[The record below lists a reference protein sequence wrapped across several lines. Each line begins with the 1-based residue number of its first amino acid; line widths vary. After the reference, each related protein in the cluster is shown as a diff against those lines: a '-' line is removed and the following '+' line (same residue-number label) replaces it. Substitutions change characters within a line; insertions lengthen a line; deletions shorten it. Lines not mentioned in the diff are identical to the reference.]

1 MRRRTTIALALAA
14 LAQLTPPAFPASA
27 CDFGNGFRSLHELM
41 PETVGGCL
49 TDERADAATGDTTQ
63 QTTGGLLVWRRA
75 DNVPAFTDGYHTWLL
90 GPRGLEH
97 RLASERLPW
106 ETTTPPAPPPL
117 AVQPVHLSG
126 VSLSD
131 FRVGRD
137 DPRYSAD
144 LPYLSFSIE
153 NRHTAPVPITDTRLE
168 YSAVFVDATGTVRYP
183 STLAS
188 LDALP
193 PEGLLPGSRTRVLL
207 YALMPSTAPFAPTAV
222 ELYHGRGLDR
232 PRELL
237 RTFPLP

>member
-1 MRRRTTIALALAA
+1 MRRRTGLALALAA
-14 LAQLTPPAFPASA
+14 LAQLSPLAPGARA
-27 CDFGNGFRSLHELM
+27 CDYGNGFRSLHELM

-49 TDERADAATGDTTQ
+49 TDEQADPATGDTTQ
-63 QTTGGLLVWRRA
+63 RTTGGLLVWRRA

-97 RLASERLPW
+97 RLTNERLPW
-106 ETTTPPAPPPL
+106 ETTVPSAPPPL
-117 AVQPVHLSG
+117 AVAPIYLSG

-137 DPRYSAD
+137 DPRYGAD
-144 LPYLSFSIE
+144 LPYLSFTIE
-153 NRHTAPVPITDTRLE
+153 NRHTAPVPITDSRLE

-183 STLAS
+183 STIAA

-193 PEGLLPGSRTRVLL
+193 PEGLLPGSTTRVLV
-207 YALMPSTAPFAPTAV
+207 YALVPSNAPVAPTAV
-222 ELYHGRGLDR
+222 DLYHGRGLGR

-237 RTFPLP
+237 RTFALP